1 MLPNFGGYKRTK
13 KIFKEVMGVF
23 KYFRLFIH
31 FRHFDSKHL
40 LLTCTESGKVK
51 DLGVSAPPLLVFG
64 CHRGL
69 VLSRFCQPGDL
80 LLARVDEVSGGDG
93 FDVGRLP
100 AVLAPGPVPQL
111 KRGDPSARLR
121 LPLQQVGGGL
131 AAARARREVSEAGLA
146 CMSNLHKRLIL
157 VNNAKGV
164 RLMTT

>member
-1 MLPNFGGYKRTK
+1 M
-13 KIFKEVMGVF
+13 
-23 KYFRLFIH
+23 
-31 FRHFDSKHL
+31 
-40 LLTCTESGKVK
+40 K

-69 VLSRFCQPGDL
+69 VLSRLCQPGDL

-121 LPLQQVGGGL
+121 LPLQQVRGGL
-131 AAARARREVSEAGLA
+131 ATARARREVSEAGLA

-157 VNNAKGV
+157 ANKCQ
-164 RLMTT
+164 RCMTNDYIDKQINMLSTLNILSQTLICASMPDRGDPGARRILSFEQD